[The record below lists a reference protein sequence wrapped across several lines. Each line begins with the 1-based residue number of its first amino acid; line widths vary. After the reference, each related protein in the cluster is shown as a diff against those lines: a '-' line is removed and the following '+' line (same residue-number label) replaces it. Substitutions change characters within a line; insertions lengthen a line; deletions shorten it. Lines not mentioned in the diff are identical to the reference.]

1 MNRMDYGRSVV
12 TVRVLEKKLLTKN
25 KLDRMIDAETPEEVL
40 KLLGDTEY
48 SQNMSDIQNAQDY
61 EVILKRE
68 KRDIEGIGED
78 LLGRDIERRLA
89 DIQNLRRSREVSTKG
104 SNRSVY
110 IMAVIIAIAFVV
122 SGILRLLI
130 SL

>member
-1 MNRMDYGRSVV
+1 M
-12 TVRVLEKKLLTKN
+12 
-25 KLDRMIDAETPEEVL
+25 
-40 KLLGDTEY
+40 
-48 SQNMSDIQNAQDY
+48 
-61 EVILKRE
+61 KRE

-78 LLGRDIERRLA
+78 LLGRDIDRRLA

>member
-1 MNRMDYGRSVV
+1 M
-12 TVRVLEKKLLTKN
+12 
-25 KLDRMIDAETPEEVL
+25 
-40 KLLGDTEY
+40 
-48 SQNMSDIQNAQDY
+48 
-61 EVILKRE
+61 ILKRE

>member
-1 MNRMDYGRSVV
+1 
-12 TVRVLEKKLLTKN
+12 
-25 KLDRMIDAETPEEVL
+25 
-40 KLLGDTEY
+40 
-48 SQNMSDIQNAQDY
+48 
-61 EVILKRE
+61 VILKRE

-122 SGILRLLI
+122 LGILRLLI

>member
-1 MNRMDYGRSVV
+1 M
-12 TVRVLEKKLLTKN
+12 
-25 KLDRMIDAETPEEVL
+25 
-40 KLLGDTEY
+40 
-48 SQNMSDIQNAQDY
+48 
-61 EVILKRE
+61 ILKRE

-104 SNRSVY
+104 S

>member
-1 MNRMDYGRSVV
+1 M
-12 TVRVLEKKLLTKN
+12 
-25 KLDRMIDAETPEEVL
+25 
-40 KLLGDTEY
+40 
-48 SQNMSDIQNAQDY
+48 
-61 EVILKRE
+61 ILKRE

-110 IMAVIIAIAFVV
+110 IMAVIISIAFVGL
-122 SGILRLLI
+122 GILRLVI

>member
-1 MNRMDYGRSVV
+1 M
-12 TVRVLEKKLLTKN
+12 
-25 KLDRMIDAETPEEVL
+25 
-40 KLLGDTEY
+40 
-48 SQNMSDIQNAQDY
+48 
-61 EVILKRE
+61 ILKRE

-122 SGILRLLI
+122 SGILRLFI

>member
-1 MNRMDYGRSVV
+1 M
-12 TVRVLEKKLLTKN
+12 
-25 KLDRMIDAETPEEVL
+25 
-40 KLLGDTEY
+40 
-48 SQNMSDIQNAQDY
+48 
-61 EVILKRE
+61 KRE

-78 LLGRDIERRLA
+78 LLGRAIERRLA

>member
-1 MNRMDYGRSVV
+1 M
-12 TVRVLEKKLLTKN
+12 
-25 KLDRMIDAETPEEVL
+25 
-40 KLLGDTEY
+40 
-48 SQNMSDIQNAQDY
+48 
-61 EVILKRE
+61 ILKRE

-110 IMAVIIAIAFVV
+110 IMAVIIAIAFKW
-122 SGILRLLI
+122 GHM
-130 SL
+130 

>member
-1 MNRMDYGRSVV
+1 
-12 TVRVLEKKLLTKN
+12 
-25 KLDRMIDAETPEEVL
+25 
-40 KLLGDTEY
+40 
-48 SQNMSDIQNAQDY
+48 
-61 EVILKRE
+61 LKRE

-89 DIQNLRRSREVSTKG
+89 DIQNLRRSREVSTRG

>member
-1 MNRMDYGRSVV
+1 M
-12 TVRVLEKKLLTKN
+12 
-25 KLDRMIDAETPEEVL
+25 
-40 KLLGDTEY
+40 
-48 SQNMSDIQNAQDY
+48 
-61 EVILKRE
+61 KRE

-78 LLGRDIERRLA
+78 LLGRDIERRWA

>member
-1 MNRMDYGRSVV
+1 M
-12 TVRVLEKKLLTKN
+12 
-25 KLDRMIDAETPEEVL
+25 
-40 KLLGDTEY
+40 
-48 SQNMSDIQNAQDY
+48 
-61 EVILKRE
+61 KRE

-122 SGILRLLI
+122 LGILRLLI

>member
-1 MNRMDYGRSVV
+1 M
-12 TVRVLEKKLLTKN
+12 
-25 KLDRMIDAETPEEVL
+25 
-40 KLLGDTEY
+40 
-48 SQNMSDIQNAQDY
+48 
-61 EVILKRE
+61 KRE

-78 LLGRDIERRLA
+78 LLSRDIERRLA

>member
-1 MNRMDYGRSVV
+1 M
-12 TVRVLEKKLLTKN
+12 
-25 KLDRMIDAETPEEVL
+25 
-40 KLLGDTEY
+40 
-48 SQNMSDIQNAQDY
+48 
-61 EVILKRE
+61 KRE
-68 KRDIEGIGED
+68 KIDIEGIGED

>member
-1 MNRMDYGRSVV
+1 M
-12 TVRVLEKKLLTKN
+12 
-25 KLDRMIDAETPEEVL
+25 
-40 KLLGDTEY
+40 
-48 SQNMSDIQNAQDY
+48 
-61 EVILKRE
+61 KRE

-78 LLGRDIERRLA
+78 LLGRDIEKRLA
-89 DIQNLRRSREVSTKG
+89 DIQNLRRSREASTKG

-110 IMAVIIAIAFVV
+110 IMAVIIAIVFVV

>member
-1 MNRMDYGRSVV
+1 M
-12 TVRVLEKKLLTKN
+12 
-25 KLDRMIDAETPEEVL
+25 
-40 KLLGDTEY
+40 
-48 SQNMSDIQNAQDY
+48 
-61 EVILKRE
+61 KRE
-68 KRDIEGIGED
+68 KRDIEGSGED

>member
-1 MNRMDYGRSVV
+1 M
-12 TVRVLEKKLLTKN
+12 
-25 KLDRMIDAETPEEVL
+25 
-40 KLLGDTEY
+40 
-48 SQNMSDIQNAQDY
+48 
-61 EVILKRE
+61 KRE

>member
-1 MNRMDYGRSVV
+1 M
-12 TVRVLEKKLLTKN
+12 
-25 KLDRMIDAETPEEVL
+25 
-40 KLLGDTEY
+40 
-48 SQNMSDIQNAQDY
+48 
-61 EVILKRE
+61 KRE

-78 LLGRDIERRLA
+78 LLGRDIERRLT

>member
-1 MNRMDYGRSVV
+1 M
-12 TVRVLEKKLLTKN
+12 
-25 KLDRMIDAETPEEVL
+25 
-40 KLLGDTEY
+40 
-48 SQNMSDIQNAQDY
+48 
-61 EVILKRE
+61 KRE

-110 IMAVIIAIAFVV
+110 IMAVIIAIAIVV

>member
-1 MNRMDYGRSVV
+1 M
-12 TVRVLEKKLLTKN
+12 
-25 KLDRMIDAETPEEVL
+25 
-40 KLLGDTEY
+40 
-48 SQNMSDIQNAQDY
+48 
-61 EVILKRE
+61 KRE

-110 IMAVIIAIAFVV
+110 IMAVIIAIACVV

>member
-1 MNRMDYGRSVV
+1 M
-12 TVRVLEKKLLTKN
+12 
-25 KLDRMIDAETPEEVL
+25 
-40 KLLGDTEY
+40 
-48 SQNMSDIQNAQDY
+48 
-61 EVILKRE
+61 ILKRE

-78 LLGRDIERRLA
+78 LLSRDIERRLA

>member
-1 MNRMDYGRSVV
+1 
-12 TVRVLEKKLLTKN
+12 
-25 KLDRMIDAETPEEVL
+25 
-40 KLLGDTEY
+40 
-48 SQNMSDIQNAQDY
+48 
-61 EVILKRE
+61 VILKRE

-89 DIQNLRRSREVSTKG
+89 DIQNLRRSREVSTRG

>member
-1 MNRMDYGRSVV
+1 
-12 TVRVLEKKLLTKN
+12 
-25 KLDRMIDAETPEEVL
+25 MIW
-40 KLLGDTEY
+40 
-48 SQNMSDIQNAQDY
+48 
-61 EVILKRE
+61 KRE

>member
-1 MNRMDYGRSVV
+1 M
-12 TVRVLEKKLLTKN
+12 
-25 KLDRMIDAETPEEVL
+25 
-40 KLLGDTEY
+40 
-48 SQNMSDIQNAQDY
+48 
-61 EVILKRE
+61 KRE

-78 LLGRDIERRLA
+78 LLDRDIERRLA

>member
-1 MNRMDYGRSVV
+1 M
-12 TVRVLEKKLLTKN
+12 
-25 KLDRMIDAETPEEVL
+25 
-40 KLLGDTEY
+40 
-48 SQNMSDIQNAQDY
+48 
-61 EVILKRE
+61 KRE
-68 KRDIEGIGED
+68 KRDREGIGED

>member
-1 MNRMDYGRSVV
+1 M
-12 TVRVLEKKLLTKN
+12 T
-25 KLDRMIDAETPEEVL
+25 
-40 KLLGDTEY
+40 
-48 SQNMSDIQNAQDY
+48 
-61 EVILKRE
+61 LKRE

>member
-1 MNRMDYGRSVV
+1 
-12 TVRVLEKKLLTKN
+12 
-25 KLDRMIDAETPEEVL
+25 
-40 KLLGDTEY
+40 
-48 SQNMSDIQNAQDY
+48 
-61 EVILKRE
+61 VILKRE

>member
-1 MNRMDYGRSVV
+1 M
-12 TVRVLEKKLLTKN
+12 
-25 KLDRMIDAETPEEVL
+25 
-40 KLLGDTEY
+40 
-48 SQNMSDIQNAQDY
+48 
-61 EVILKRE
+61 KRE

-78 LLGRDIERRLA
+78 LLGRDIEKRLA

-110 IMAVIIAIAFVV
+110 IMAVIIAIVFVV

>member
-48 SQNMSDIQNAQDY
+48 SQNMSDIQNTQDY

-68 KRDIEGIGED
+68 TERVFNLVRELSNDTEIVDIIKRKI
-78 LLGRDIERRLA
+78 
-89 DIQNLRRSREVSTKG
+89 VWK
-104 SNRSVY
+104 
-110 IMAVIIAIAFVV
+110 
-122 SGILRLLI
+122 
-130 SL
+130 

>member
-1 MNRMDYGRSVV
+1 M
-12 TVRVLEKKLLTKN
+12 
-25 KLDRMIDAETPEEVL
+25 
-40 KLLGDTEY
+40 
-48 SQNMSDIQNAQDY
+48 
-61 EVILKRE
+61 ILKRE

-78 LLGRDIERRLA
+78 LLGRDIERRFA

>member
-1 MNRMDYGRSVV
+1 M
-12 TVRVLEKKLLTKN
+12 
-25 KLDRMIDAETPEEVL
+25 
-40 KLLGDTEY
+40 
-48 SQNMSDIQNAQDY
+48 
-61 EVILKRE
+61 ILKRE

-122 SGILRLLI
+122 LGILRLLI

>member
-1 MNRMDYGRSVV
+1 
-12 TVRVLEKKLLTKN
+12 
-25 KLDRMIDAETPEEVL
+25 
-40 KLLGDTEY
+40 
-48 SQNMSDIQNAQDY
+48 
-61 EVILKRE
+61 VILKRE

-78 LLGRDIERRLA
+78 LLSRDIERRLA

>member
-1 MNRMDYGRSVV
+1 M
-12 TVRVLEKKLLTKN
+12 
-25 KLDRMIDAETPEEVL
+25 
-40 KLLGDTEY
+40 
-48 SQNMSDIQNAQDY
+48 
-61 EVILKRE
+61 ILKRE

-130 SL
+130 GL

>member
-1 MNRMDYGRSVV
+1 M
-12 TVRVLEKKLLTKN
+12 
-25 KLDRMIDAETPEEVL
+25 
-40 KLLGDTEY
+40 
-48 SQNMSDIQNAQDY
+48 
-61 EVILKRE
+61 KRE

-110 IMAVIIAIAFVV
+110 IMAVIIAIAVVV

>member
-48 SQNMSDIQNAQDY
+48 SQNMSDIQNAQD
-61 EVILKRE
+61 
-68 KRDIEGIGED
+68 
-78 LLGRDIERRLA
+78 
-89 DIQNLRRSREVSTKG
+89 
-104 SNRSVY
+104 
-110 IMAVIIAIAFVV
+110 
-122 SGILRLLI
+122 
-130 SL
+130 

>member
-1 MNRMDYGRSVV
+1 M
-12 TVRVLEKKLLTKN
+12 
-25 KLDRMIDAETPEEVL
+25 
-40 KLLGDTEY
+40 
-48 SQNMSDIQNAQDY
+48 
-61 EVILKRE
+61 ILKRE

-89 DIQNLRRSREVSTKG
+89 DIQNLRRSREGSTKG

>member
-1 MNRMDYGRSVV
+1 MN
-12 TVRVLEKKLLTKN
+12 
-25 KLDRMIDAETPEEVL
+25 
-40 KLLGDTEY
+40 
-48 SQNMSDIQNAQDY
+48 
-61 EVILKRE
+61 
-68 KRDIEGIGED
+68 
-78 LLGRDIERRLA
+78 IERRLA

>member
-1 MNRMDYGRSVV
+1 M
-12 TVRVLEKKLLTKN
+12 
-25 KLDRMIDAETPEEVL
+25 
-40 KLLGDTEY
+40 
-48 SQNMSDIQNAQDY
+48 
-61 EVILKRE
+61 ILKRE

-89 DIQNLRRSREVSTKG
+89 DIQNLRRSREVSTRG

>member
-1 MNRMDYGRSVV
+1 M
-12 TVRVLEKKLLTKN
+12 
-25 KLDRMIDAETPEEVL
+25 
-40 KLLGDTEY
+40 
-48 SQNMSDIQNAQDY
+48 
-61 EVILKRE
+61 KRE

-110 IMAVIIAIAFVV
+110 IMDVIIAIAFVV

>member
-1 MNRMDYGRSVV
+1 M
-12 TVRVLEKKLLTKN
+12 
-25 KLDRMIDAETPEEVL
+25 
-40 KLLGDTEY
+40 
-48 SQNMSDIQNAQDY
+48 
-61 EVILKRE
+61 KRE

-78 LLGRDIERRLA
+78 LLGKDIERRLA